1 MFKRIDHVAL
11 LVPNLDEAIA
21 LYQHSFQVEFYLRER
36 NEEQGFEVAAF
47 RVGDGHI
54 ELLAPT
60 RPDSV
65 IAGFLEKR
73 GPGIHHVALEVDTI
87 EERVEEV
94 KTAGLRLT
102 NETPRRGTGD
112 SRIAFIHPKSLGGA
126 MLELVELS
134 KEEPA

>member
-1 MFKRIDHVAL
+1 MFKRIDHIAL
-11 LVPNLDEAIA
+11 IVPDLDEAIA
-21 LYQHSFQVEFYLRER
+21 LYQNSFQVEFYLRER

-73 GPGIHHVALEVDTI
+73 GPGIHHVALEVDEI
-87 EERVEEV
+87 ETRLDEV
-94 KTAGLRLT
+94 KAAGLRLI
-102 NETPRRGTGD
+102 NETPRRGTGN

-126 MLELVELS
+126 MLELVEL
-134 KEEPA
+134 P